1 MMVLGCSLQLKVR
14 NPAKGKPL
22 GTCNRSIRES
32 QRVEGLRC
40 LQLSLKALRVLGSGF
55 RV

>member
-14 NPAKGKPL
+14 NPTKGKPL
-22 GTCNRSIRES
+22 GICNRSIGES
-32 QRVEGLRC
+32 QRVKGLRF
-40 LQLSLKALRVLGSGF
+40 LQLSPKALRVLGSGF